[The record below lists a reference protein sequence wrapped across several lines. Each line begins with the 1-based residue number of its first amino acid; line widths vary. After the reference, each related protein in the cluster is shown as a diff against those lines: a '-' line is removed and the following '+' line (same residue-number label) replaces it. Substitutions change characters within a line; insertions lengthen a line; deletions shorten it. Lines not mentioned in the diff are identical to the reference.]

1 MKFILLRHS
10 NRFINLNLAA
20 SVTNDQLADQD
31 LKNKIYL
38 QNISVSQFA
47 RMKSRLM
54 SFKKVPLKS
63 LSNHNYMAC
72 VPSWRSEKQRPKVT
86 VPVRL
91 STSFSTSK
99 VRTEGNVISIAVT
112 HPSIQRRTGAAVVLD
127 FPEFQC
133 YHGYC
138 NKLLTMLRMVLPQ
151 SVLEKI
157 WGKMH

>member
-1 MKFILLRHS
+1 MYPHAFSDFMKFILLRHS

-72 VPSWRSEKQRPKVT
+72 VPS
-86 VPVRL
+86 
-91 STSFSTSK
+91 
-99 VRTEGNVISIAVT
+99 
-112 HPSIQRRTGAAVVLD
+112 
-127 FPEFQC
+127 
-133 YHGYC
+133 
-138 NKLLTMLRMVLPQ
+138 
-151 SVLEKI
+151 
-157 WGKMH
+157 